1 MWFRHSL
8 FWINPIFCVIKM
20 SNNNWR
26 TINSLHLLRVWRQWA
41 TCNRKLFSKTS
52 AENQAW
58 PSSSSLSGKLFSW
71 SHAWPCNQDGLIK
84 LFAGN
89 CPTKTNP
96 IYQTNTEIIKK
107 MFKFKQLWNN
117 SSFNFPRW
125 RIFLQKFNI
134 KSTLFWR
141 QFVIDSFGTVQTHII
156 NTITVAGEVDPRLI
170 LLSLQLCSQYIPGV
184 KTIVSTV
191 QLSISCLDPL
201 TTQSWVLT
209 TVLTIH

>member
-1 MWFRHSL
+1 MWYKC
-8 FWINPIFCVIKM
+8 PIIIGEQWTVCICWEFEGNEPLVIRD
-20 SNNNWR
+20 SEI
-26 TINSLHLLRVWRQWA
+26 TA
-41 TCNRKLFSKTS
+41 TRKLFSKTS

-58 PSSSSLSGKLFSW
+58 PSSSSSLSGKLFSW

-96 IYQTNTEIIKK
+96 IYQTNTEIIRK

-125 RIFLQKFNI
+125 RIFIQKFNI
-134 KSTLFWR
+134 KSTLFWS

-170 LLSLQLCSQYIPGV
+170 LLS
-184 KTIVSTV
+184 
-191 QLSISCLDPL
+191 
-201 TTQSWVLT
+201 
-209 TVLTIH
+209 